1 MSKVKVTF
9 AVIGSIIAVC
19 VLVFALGLGGLGY
32 KAFFKPKHENIE
44 RKVFENTKSYTHGM
58 SQELA
63 KRYGEYQKGTAQE
76 REIIRNLIK
85 GRFADFDEEKIRTTA
100 LKTFLIQMRGY

>member
-1 MSKVKVTF
+1 MGKVKTGF
-9 AVIGSIIAVC
+9 KISGSLIVVLAII
-19 VLVFALGLGGLGY
+19 FALGLAGLGW

-63 KRYGEYQKGTAQE
+63 KHYSEYQKGTATE
-76 REIIRNLIK
+76 KKIIRNVIK
-85 GRFADFDEEKIRTTA
+85 SRFADFDEAKIRTQA
-100 LKTFLIQMRGY
+100 LKSFLLRMRGY